1 MSKVCPNTTF
11 KSDPNQDKS
20 DWDILVEAIGEVE
33 AIGFFNTV
41 GKGKELPP
49 IETINSYIRWYKY
62 EHDNSSQISLIV
74 NEIEKTV
81 ENSDIV
87 ETIDKFYET
96 INSQLNNL
104 KNHPKA
110 YGKLKSLFYKDNVNT
125 LATLQDLLKQAS
137 LLEETAQKDHIQ
149 RRALVKSILYIKETS
164 KLMLKDINSFISD
177 KNAAIENISHLESYM
192 RTVSEWEEMLDFAKA
207 TLAKNNPRIS
217 DTISIAKGTIADIE
231 KSIIEND
238 ETGLTTLL
246 KDILEPAHNK
256 INEQLD
262 EKIAKLKQLRQKI
275 INRGGSINQLKK
287 NAEEIKSY
295 EDFKKGLDL
304 SNNEVVLRHLKG
316 EFDSDR
322 IGSWFNFAFN
332 TSIASDDV
340 TVAAFARHVEQKLH
354 LADAESYE
362 DKIDMEKE
370 LEPLVT
376 SGERFDSSSLGESL
390 TFVDKVFKDGESSEE
405 VVFLN
410 MWKNYR
416 HDLDKLKYLEQ
427 TAKEKYYE
435 ESTKENQDAY
445 KEAKKERQTFER
457 EVMHQEFTKEYY
469 NKFKLFEDEVG
480 QELRRKLDEK
490 YNQINQIDL
499 NAQLSGDT
507 FTEEELALK
516 KQLQREIALL
526 GSVNYA
532 DGTAKTGE
540 DLKIAER
547 LQEIK
552 KINRDIFIY
561 KTSYTAFEKAKEAY
575 SNKLISL
582 NILETSKEYEQK
594 MKDWEEENTVKV
606 ISDSFYKYRQGLI
619 EELNYL
625 TSKLKVKNEEVF
637 DELNKQ
643 LKSEGKE
650 TNLSPKKLWETI
662 TSLVYGMRDENN
674 TPIGTLIKE
683 VGAER
688 IKNAQTEMEK
698 LKDQLIKLSG
708 LTKAEQLELN
718 ELFKKAKDRS
728 ISYEESEKLEELNE
742 KKKKVSKELGL
753 NKNTTDRIYKIFE
766 ELSDLQSKI
775 PTNYYVEAF
784 NNLSS
789 SIGVTID
796 DLGTVTDEES
806 GLSIPVL
813 ESKYLDILLD
823 DVSFSNWFYLNHIQ
837 KEKFNPITK
846 AVEKV
851 WERTYQWS
859 KIIPNNS
866 EHYETRPSN
875 EYSYREVKNEKKE
888 LSILKHKSDL
898 TEKEKDRLKELTLA
912 EREGKLINYETE
924 RVVGITVDN
933 KGNFLPDPSKPKAL
947 DYINE
952 RFVALQK
959 PTNEEEKRLKDI
971 YDIHIKYHLKAQDNL
986 LNRNKLWFTLPKI
999 YKEGREDVK
1008 DFWTKLKEKP
1018 SSISKELW
1026 EKVKMWYQ
1034 AIIDGFQEDMSA
1046 KEIQA
1051 MKNKKDFV
1059 NVSMFYTRH
1068 IPADQV
1074 SLNITRSVLNY
1085 LNQANINKHLT
1096 ASTPLANAFLRT
1108 SKTVTDSKGK
1118 RFVSQLSKKRE
1129 MAIRS
1134 ILTQEFENNR
1144 SNIELKVLGES
1155 GKLVMFVMNMLKKTG
1170 AIALINFSV
1179 PNLISNFLNAE
1190 LQAAIN
1196 SANNLYQPKDYLVAL
1211 EVLHTRFLP
1220 ALTKDNLV
1228 NKLGNYSL
1236 EAQMYDLFEPIQG
1249 ETLKKHIGEK
1259 FSTSNLLKLVTLEP
1273 MFNARE
1279 NSEFYAQSKNFL
1291 ASLNATKVE
1300 LNGESISLLDAYELD
1315 EKGKMRL
1322 KKGIDEEWSPK
1333 GKKFMELKFRI
1344 RRINTK
1350 AQGYYENRLK
1360 SVADTYAISSVF
1372 TYMKKFLPATAVN
1385 MFGGTG
1391 LHKPQFNIDEGLSS
1405 GYLQNTISILVKVL
1419 QGRMEIVR
1427 DRGWENLTKSERDSL
1442 MRTVF
1447 LANSIIMFKL
1457 YYLAIGFVGDDKLKK
1472 KVLSKYDALTLRT
1485 LYAVK
1490 KMDNESTAY
1499 FKIKSYS
1506 SFFLKPVVDTG
1517 LDKWLTTIEDFITQE
1532 EYKSTTK
1539 SAKGNILHKKGD
1551 KKWKT
1556 DIKKAIGIE
1565 NTDLLL
1571 EDPDQLL
1578 KNYETQLNR

>member
-1 MSKVCPNTTF
+1 MSGKLCPNKTF
-11 KSDPNQDKS
+11 RSDPNQDKS

-96 INSQLNNL
+96 INSQLNKL
-104 KNHPKA
+104 KNTKS
-110 YGKLKSLFYKDNVNT
+110 YKKLNSLFYKDNVNT

-164 KLMLKDINSFISD
+164 KLMLEDINSFISD
-177 KNAAIENISHLESYM
+177 KDAAIENISHLESYM
-192 RTVSEWEEMLDFAKA
+192 RTVAEWEEMLDFAKA

-246 KDILEPAHNK
+246 KDILKPAHNE
-256 INEQLD
+256 INKQLE
-262 EKIAKLKQLRQKI
+262 EKIAKLSQIKQKRI
-275 INRGGSINQLKK
+275 ASGEPIERIKK
-287 NAEEIKSY
+287 MDEEIKSH
-295 EDFKKGLDL
+295 EDFKEKLDL
-304 SNNEVVLRHLKG
+304 SNGETVLKYLKG
-316 EFDSDR
+316 EFEGNSL
-322 IGSWFNFAFN
+322 GSWFNWIFN
-332 TSIASDDV
+332 SSISSDEP
-340 TVAAFARHVEQKLH
+340 TVASFARLVQQQLH
-354 LADAESYE
+354 LADVDSYE
-362 DKIDMEKE
+362 DRLAMEKE

-376 SGERFDSSSLGESL
+376 SGERLDSSSLGESL

-499 NAQLSGDT
+499 NAKLSGDT

-582 NILETSKEYEQK
+582 NVPENSEEYDQK

-625 TSKLKVKNEEVF
+625 TSKLKTENEGIDKNI
-637 DELNKQ
+637 K
-643 LKSEGKE
+643 
-650 TNLSPKKLWETI
+650 TLWETI

-742 KKKKVSKELGL
+742 KKKKISKELGL

-789 SIGVTID
+789 SVGVTID

-846 AVEKV
+846 SVEKV

-866 EHYETRPSN
+866 EHYENRPSN
-875 EYSYREVKNEKKE
+875 EYSYREVKNEEKE
-888 LSILKHKSDL
+888 LAILRKKTNL
-898 TEKEKDRLKELTLA
+898 TDKEKDRLKELSLA
-912 EREGKLINYETE
+912 ERENKLINYETKLE
-924 RVVGITVDN
+924 KGVTVDN

-947 DYINE
+947 EYINE
-952 RFVALQK
+952 RFVSLQK

-986 LNRNKLWFTLPKI
+986 LNKNKLWFTLPKI

-1018 SSISKELW
+1018 FSIPKELW
-1026 EKVKMWYQ
+1026 EKVKIWYQ
-1034 AIIDGFQEDMSA
+1034 SVIDGLQEDISP
-1046 KEIQA
+1046 KELEA

-1059 NVSMFYTRH
+1059 NVSMLYTKDVPVEQ
-1068 IPADQV
+1068 I

-1085 LNQANINKHLT
+1085 LSQANINKHLIAT
-1096 ASTPLANAFLRT
+1096 TPIANAFLRN
-1108 SKTVTDSKGK
+1108 SKIVTDSKGK
-1118 RFVSQLSKKRE
+1118 RLIKQLNKKRE
-1129 MAIRS
+1129 FAIKS

-1144 SNIELKVLGES
+1144 SNIEFKALGEDS
-1155 GKLVMFVMNMLKKTG
+1155 KLIIFIMNMLKKAG
-1170 AIALINFSV
+1170 SLALIKLSV
-1179 PNLISNFLNAE
+1179 PNLLSNYANAE

-1196 SANNLYQPKDYLVAL
+1196 SSNNLYQPKDYLVA
-1211 EVLHTRFLP
+1211 VSTLHTRFLP
-1220 ALTKDNLV
+1220 ALTRDNLV

-1249 ETLKKHIGEK
+1249 ETLRKHVGTR
-1259 FSTSNLLKLVTLEP
+1259 FSNSNLLKMITLEP
-1273 MFNARE
+1273 IFNLRE

-1291 ASLNATKVE
+1291 ASLNTTKVE
-1300 LNGESISLLDAYELD
+1300 LNGEMISLLDAFELD
-1315 EKGKMRL
+1315 KNGVIKL
-1322 KKGIDEEWSPK
+1322 KEGIDKDWSPR
-1333 GKKFMELKFRI
+1333 GKKFTELKFKI
-1344 RRINTK
+1344 QKMNTK
-1350 AQGYYENRLK
+1350 AQGYYGEQFK
-1360 SVADTYAISSVF
+1360 SIADTYGILSIF
-1372 TYMKKFLPATAVN
+1372 TFMKRFLPATSVN

-1391 LHKPQFNIDEGLSS
+1391 LHKPQFNIDEGLSYGFLTQTLS
-1405 GYLQNTISILVKVL
+1405 VLVKVF

-1427 DRGWENLTKSERDSL
+1427 DRGWENLTKQEKDSL
-1442 MRTVF
+1442 MRSAMF
-1447 LANSIIMFKL
+1447 INSIVMFKL
-1457 YYLAIGFVGDDKLKK
+1457 FYLAVGFVGDDKLKK
-1472 KVLSKYDALTLRT
+1472 KVLSKYDALTLRV
-1485 LYAVK
+1485 LYVAK
-1490 KMDNESTAY
+1490 KMDNELTAY
-1499 FKIKSYS
+1499 FRPSAYS
-1506 SFFLKPVVDTG
+1506 DFFFKPVVTSG

-1532 EYKSTTK
+1532 EYKATTK

-1578 KNYETQLNR
+1578 KNYEAQLNR